1 MIWAQTDQRKQ
12 SFGWMDIFFFHSD
25 ESEPQD
31 QSHSSA
37 QAFLFIT
44 LLKRIS
50 IWGALF
56 SAPPP
61 SAFFFSSHFL
71 IPLFCPLS
79 SRVVLFSARE
89 GCRLHSGRTTCPPVH
104 QTHPRRASGL
114 NSKLKTHYQAIS
126 PGIMLSNDLISL
138 SVSPVSHQ
146 RPRQLGRLCPR
157 VPGAL
162 RCSRRRRHRCRANR
176 LSLSSSKTG

>member
-1 MIWAQTDQRKQ
+1 MQNAKPFSTTQQRMWKIVIVSGIDTFCDEAKIDQRKQ
-12 SFGWMDIFFFHSD
+12 SSGRRRSSIFPFRSD

-50 IWGALF
+50 VWCALF

-61 SAFFFSSHFL
+61 SVFSFSSHFL
-71 IPLFCPLS
+71 IPLFFCPLS

-114 NSKLKTHYQAIS
+114 DSKLKTHYRAIS
-126 PGIMLSNDLISL
+126 P
-138 SVSPVSHQ
+138 V
-146 RPRQLGRLCPR
+146 
-157 VPGAL
+157 
-162 RCSRRRRHRCRANR
+162 
-176 LSLSSSKTG
+176 

>member
-1 MIWAQTDQRKQ
+1 MQCNMQNAKPFSTTQQRMWKIVIVSGIDTLCDQARTHQRKQ
-12 SFGWMDIFFFHSD
+12 SFGRRRSSFFPFRSD

-50 IWGALF
+50 VWCFIFCTSSIRFLLLF
-56 SAPPP
+56 PFPHPP
-61 SAFFFSSHFL
+61 F
-71 IPLFCPLS
+71 FCPLS

-114 NSKLKTHYQAIS
+114 DSKLKTHYRAIS
-126 PGIMLSNDLISL
+126 P
-138 SVSPVSHQ
+138 V
-146 RPRQLGRLCPR
+146 
-157 VPGAL
+157 
-162 RCSRRRRHRCRANR
+162 
-176 LSLSSSKTG
+176 